1 MIRCIFGKSKC
12 ETKGIG
18 EMNSRTAASQ
28 MNYLKAVQK
37 VTAQKGY
44 ARNIDVAHELN
55 YKAPSVSIAVR
66 RLCELGYLEKG
77 YANLIFL
84 TERGLEQ
91 IRQINNDNQEAV
103 K

>member
-1 MIRCIFGKSKC
+1 
-12 ETKGIG
+12 
-18 EMNSRTAASQ
+18 

-37 VTAQKGY
+37 VTERQGY
-44 ARNIDVAHELN
+44 ARSVDVAHELN
-55 YKAPSVSIAVR
+55 YKGSSVSVAVK

-84 TERGLEQ
+84 TDRGREQ
-91 IRQINNDNQEAV
+91 IQAV